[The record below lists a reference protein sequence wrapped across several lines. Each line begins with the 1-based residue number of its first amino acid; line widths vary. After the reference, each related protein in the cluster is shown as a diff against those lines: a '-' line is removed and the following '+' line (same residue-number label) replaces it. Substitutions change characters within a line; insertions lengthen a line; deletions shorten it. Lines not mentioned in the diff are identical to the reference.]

1 MYCTQQDMIVRF
13 GEAELIQLTDNDNV
27 GELNTDVLTRAI
39 SDANAEIEG
48 YLSSRYSAPVTPVP
62 TTLVRVACDIARYY
76 LYDDMATEH
85 VSKRYNDSVAFL
97 KGVARG
103 DISIGISVEGEKPA
117 SKNTVKMESG
127 GNVFNRDDK
136 SFI

>member
-1 MYCTQQDMIVRF
+1 MYCTEEDMIHRF
-13 GEAELIQLTDNDNV
+13 GEDELIQLTDKNNV
-27 GELNTDVLTRAI
+27 GGLNTDVLTRAI

-85 VSKRYNDSVAFL
+85 VSKRYNDAVAFL

-117 SKNTVKMESG
+117 SKNTVQLESG
-127 GNVFNRDDK
+127 GNVFNRKDK

>member
-1 MYCTQQDMIVRF
+1 MYCTQEDMIKRF
-13 GEAELIQLTDNDNV
+13 GEAELIQLTDHDNV

-85 VSKRYNDSVAFL
+85 VSKRYNDAVAFL

-117 SKNTVKMESG
+117 SKNTVQLESG
-127 GNVFNRDDK
+127 GNVFNRKDK

>member
-1 MYCTQQDMIVRF
+1 MYCTEEDMIHRF
-13 GEAELIQLTDNDNV
+13 GEDELIQLTDKNNV
-27 GELNTDVLTRAI
+27 GGLNTDVLTRAI

-85 VSKRYNDSVAFL
+85 VSKRYNDAVAFL

-103 DISIGISVEGEKPA
+103 DISIGISTEGEKPA
-117 SKNTVKMESG
+117 SKNTVQLESG
-127 GNVFNRDDK
+127 GNVFNRKDK

>member
-1 MYCTQQDMIVRF
+1 MYCTEEDMIHRF
-13 GEAELIQLTDNDNV
+13 GEDELIQLTDKNNV
-27 GELNTDVLTRAI
+27 GGLNTDVLTRAI

-76 LYDDMATEH
+76 LYDDMTTEH

-117 SKNTVKMESG
+117 SKNTVQLESG
-127 GNVFNRDDK
+127 GNVFNRKDK